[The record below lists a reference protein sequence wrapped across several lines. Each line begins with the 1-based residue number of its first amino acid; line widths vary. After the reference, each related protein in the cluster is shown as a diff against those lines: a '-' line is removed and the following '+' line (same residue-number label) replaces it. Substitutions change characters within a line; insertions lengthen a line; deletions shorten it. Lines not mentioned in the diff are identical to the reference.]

1 MEKAYVKLTTSN
13 SIGIIEFFHPM
24 KNSMPTELL
33 KKLKNSIDKASKD
46 EQIKIIILRS
56 GGNRVFCAGAS
67 FQELVTIKNT
77 NEGFAFFSG
86 FADVIN
92 AMRQCSKLIIVRVQ
106 GKAVGGG
113 VGIAAAAD
121 YCMASKYAD
130 IKLSELKIGIGP
142 FVIAPAIERKI
153 GLSSFSQL
161 TLDAHKF
168 YSPGWAIEKGLYQNI
183 SETVE
188 ELDASVLDLARRLS
202 AYNAEA
208 LSHLKKIF
216 WKNTD
221 HWNELLEE
229 RAKISCFMVLSS
241 HTKKALKGFIEG

>member
-77 NEGFAFFSG
+77 NEGFAFFAG

-130 IKLSELKIGIGP
+130 IK
-142 FVIAPAIERKI
+142 
-153 GLSSFSQL
+153 
-161 TLDAHKF
+161 
-168 YSPGWAIEKGLYQNI
+168 
-183 SETVE
+183 
-188 ELDASVLDLARRLS
+188 
-202 AYNAEA
+202 
-208 LSHLKKIF
+208 
-216 WKNTD
+216 
-221 HWNELLEE
+221 
-229 RAKISCFMVLSS
+229 
-241 HTKKALKGFIEG
+241 

>member
-1 MEKAYVKLTTSN
+1 M
-13 SIGIIEFFHPM
+13 
-24 KNSMPTELL
+24 
-33 KKLKNSIDKASKD
+33 
-46 EQIKIIILRS
+46 
-56 GGNRVFCAGAS
+56 
-67 FQELVTIKNT
+67 
-77 NEGFAFFSG
+77 
-86 FADVIN
+86 
-92 AMRQCSKLIIVRVQ
+92 
-106 GKAVGGG
+106 
-113 VGIAAAAD
+113 
-121 YCMASKYAD
+121 
-130 IKLSELKIGIGP
+130 
-142 FVIAPAIERKI
+142 
-153 GLSSFSQL
+153 
-161 TLDAHKF
+161 DAHKF

-229 RAKISCFMVLSS
+229 RAKISGFMVLSS

>member
-77 NEGFAFFSG
+77 NEGFAFFAG

-130 IKLSELKIGIGP
+130 IKLSELNLGIGP
-142 FVIAPAIERKI
+142 FVIAPALERKI
-153 GLSSFSQL
+153 GLSALSQL

-168 YSPGWAIEKGLYQNI
+168 YSPGWAIDKGLYQNI
-183 SETVE
+183 FDTVE
-188 ELDASVLDLARRLS
+188 ELDATVLDLACRLS
-202 AYNAEA
+202 SYNAEA
-208 LSHLKKIF
+208 LNNLKKIF
-216 WKNTD
+216 WQNTD

-229 RAKISCFMVLSS
+229 RARISGFMMLSS
-241 HTKKALKGFIEG
+241 HTKKALKGFIGD